1 MMTIDYE
8 LSRMISDIAREFHS
22 QSLRELP
29 LFLEARKIS
38 TLFHFTSLQNL
49 SSIFEHG
56 ILGIE
61 DLRSKAID
69 FKASD
74 HGRQDPILNGICVS
88 LTRPNDYMLSNKL
101 TQGHQL
107 ALLELSPASSILR
120 DLCFI
125 ASPGNFGR
133 RDHKTRIL
141 EWPEKYCGGTGLAN
155 LFLNR
160 ELRKRYNLDSSQ
172 PTDPQAEIVFLDS
185 IPASFI
191 SRIFLPAGK
200 EYADIESVR
209 SLIQT
214 LPKGVLVESQN
225 ARSFPQI
232 VWSDPNRTQ
241 GFEERKWRIEWES
254 EIAK

>member
-1 MMTIDYE
+1 MNVDHE
-8 LSRMISDIAREFHS
+8 LSGMISDIAREFHS

-38 TLFHFTSLQNL
+38 TMFHFTHLQNL
-49 SSIFEHG
+49 PSIFKHG
-56 ILGIE
+56 ILGLE
-61 DLRSKAID
+61 DLRSRAID

-74 HGRQDPILNGICVS
+74 HGRKDPIANGICVS
-88 LTRPNDYMLSNKL
+88 LTRPNDYMLANKL

-107 ALLELSPASSILR
+107 ALLELSPAPSILKEC
-120 DLCFI
+120 CFV

-133 RDHKTRIL
+133 RDHKNRIL

-160 ELRKRYNLDSSQ
+160 ELRERYNLDVSQ
-172 PTDPQAEIVFLDS
+172 PTDPQAELVFLDS
-185 IPASFI
+185 IPARFI

-200 EYADIESVR
+200 EYANAETVR
-209 SLIQT
+209 TLIQV
-214 LPKGVLVESQN
+214 LPKGVLIESQN

-232 VWSDPNRTQ
+232 VWSDPKRTRE
-241 GFEERKWRIEWES
+241 FEERKWRLEWES
-254 EIAK
+254 QIH